1 MRAELLISAWLL
13 LAAALVW
20 GVPKLWTQ
28 SFPDLPSLEQTTDSS
43 SSLASSPSDSKSPV
57 KTTNDKN
64 GDSEKSEVP
73 TSPAARALLEQSLSQ
88 LRNAPP
94 LVAQVDLQINLL
106 EREFLGTGQYCQSGA
121 GVPQTRWDF
130 SLGETPSGLMLSQ
143 IFDGRFFYR
152 LTVQGNEK
160 SLTYVDLYGTRDLPE
175 STAKGIAGPTGW
187 LGVGGLP
194 TLLEQLLATHDF
206 EPPTDTETIAGENG
220 QSLVLTKVR
229 GRWSKSALSQLLR
242 DQITPDVLAEEIR
255 WERLPGQMPHGV
267 ELVLGTDSY
276 LKAFPYRLTFYQF
289 RPSGEG
295 SYSVQ
300 PVFELKLHHVEKRDE
315 IAPEQFRL
323 SADGLNPADLTK
335 DYLNRVKMFT
345 LYPLKENGNK

>member
-1 MRAELLISAWLL
+1 MRAELLLSAWLL
-13 LAAALVW
+13 IAAALIW

-28 SFPDLPSLEQTTDSS
+28 SFSDLPSLEQTPDSNS
-43 SSLASSPSDSKSPV
+43 SFASSATNSGDPA
-57 KTTNDKN
+57 KTAAPNQGAAEN
-64 GDSEKSEVP
+64 SETASN
-73 TSPAARALLEQSLSQ
+73 PAAIALLEQSLSQ

-94 LVAQVDLQINLL
+94 LVAQLDLQINLL
-106 EREFLGTGQYCQSGA
+106 DREFLGTGQYCQTGI

-130 SLGETPSGLMLSQ
+130 SLGESPSGLMLSQ

-152 LTVQGNEK
+152 LTVQGEEK
-160 SLTYVDLYGTRDLPE
+160 SLTYVDLYGARDLPE
-175 STAKGIAGPTGW
+175 TTAKGVAGPTGW

-206 EPPTDTETIAGENG
+206 EPPADAETIAGENG
-220 QSLVLTKVR
+220 QSLLLTKVR
-229 GRWSKSALSQLLR
+229 GRWSKSALRQLLR
-242 DQITPDVLAEEIR
+242 DQISPDVLEQEIR
-255 WERLPGQMPHGV
+255 WERLPGQMPHAV

-289 RPSGEG
+289 RPAGEG
-295 SYSVQ
+295 TYSVQ

-315 IAPEQFRL
+315 IAAEQFRL
-323 SADGLNPADLTK
+323 SADGLNPSDQTK

>member
-1 MRAELLISAWLL
+1 MRAELLLSAWLL
-13 LAAALVW
+13 TAAALIW

-28 SFPDLPSLEQTTDSS
+28 SFPVLSSLERITDANSPLAGQPTSS
-43 SSLASSPSDSKSPV
+43 GDSFETASKQEGTAESSKLAS
-57 KTTNDKN
+57 N
-64 GDSEKSEVP
+64 
-73 TSPAARALLEQSLSQ
+73 PASIAMLEQSLSQ

-94 LVAQVDLQINLL
+94 LVAQLDLQINLL
-106 EREFLGTGQYCQSGA
+106 DREFLGTGQYCQTGV

-130 SLGETPSGLMLSQ
+130 SLGESPSGLMLSQ

-152 LTVQGNEK
+152 LTVQGEAK
-160 SLTYVDLYGTRDLPE
+160 SLTYVDLYGARDLPE
-175 STAKGIAGPTGW
+175 TTVKGVAGPTGW

-206 EPPTDTETIAGENG
+206 DPPAEAETIAGENG
-220 QSLVLTKVR
+220 QSLLLTKVR
-229 GRWSKSALSQLLR
+229 GRWSKPALRQLLR
-242 DQITPDVLAEEIR
+242 DQISPDVLTEEIR
-255 WERLPGQMPHGV
+255 WERLPGQMPHAV

-289 RPSGEG
+289 QPAGEG
-295 SYSVQ
+295 TYSIQ

-323 SADGLNPADLTK
+323 SADGLNPSDQTK

-345 LYPLKENGNK
+345 LYPLKEGGNK

>member
-57 KTTNDKN
+57 KTTNEKN
-64 GDSEKSEVP
+64 GASEKSEVP
-73 TSPAARALLEQSLSQ
+73 SSPAARALLEQSLSQ

-94 LVAQVDLQINLL
+94 LVAQLDLQINLL
-106 EREFLGTGQYCQSGA
+106 EREFLGTGQYCQS
-121 GVPQTRWDF
+121 
-130 SLGETPSGLMLSQ
+130 
-143 IFDGRFFYR
+143 
-152 LTVQGNEK
+152 
-160 SLTYVDLYGTRDLPE
+160 
-175 STAKGIAGPTGW
+175 
-187 LGVGGLP
+187 
-194 TLLEQLLATHDF
+194 
-206 EPPTDTETIAGENG
+206 
-220 QSLVLTKVR
+220 
-229 GRWSKSALSQLLR
+229 
-242 DQITPDVLAEEIR
+242 
-255 WERLPGQMPHGV
+255 GV